1 MLGGVTYCLT
11 AYSAFHYA
19 PAAHA
24 GNFPQWLYSLMY
36 GHSRISDLQAAAR

>member
-1 MLGGVTYCLT
+1 MIGGVGYSLT

-24 GNFPQWLYSLMY
+24 AIFLNGFIPLCTAIATFALFRA
-36 GHSRISDLQAAAR
+36 GF